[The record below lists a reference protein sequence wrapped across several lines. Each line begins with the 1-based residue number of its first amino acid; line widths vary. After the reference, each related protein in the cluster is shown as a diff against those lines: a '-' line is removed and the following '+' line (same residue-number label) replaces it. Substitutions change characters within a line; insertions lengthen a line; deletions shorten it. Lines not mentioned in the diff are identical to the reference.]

1 MSRPST
7 RNSRAAFEA
16 ATASPVPAEPEGVMV
31 PVTDLPHLAEA
42 ARRRGEADRWIR
54 VDATPAQV
62 VRTPGRRPGQWL
74 GSGAPVQERK
84 SEKSSALAAHRGGNA
99 LTRAARNSEREVE
112 R

>member
-1 MSRPST
+1 MSRAST
-7 RNSRAAFEA
+7 RSSRAAFEA
-16 ATASPVPAEPEGVMV
+16 AAPAAPEPDGVMV
-31 PVTDLPHLAEA
+31 PITDLPHLAEA

-54 VDATPAQV
+54 VDATPQQL

-99 LTRAARNSEREVE
+99 LARNAARNSEREVD